1 MGTTSPT
8 IQAVYSAC
16 LGVIPHAL
24 MVIVGTVKRITIIH
38 RLFDILRGWQDAH
51 RCASGSTA
59 RSSASK

>member
-24 MVIVGTVKRITIIH
+24 MVIVGTV
-38 RLFDILRGWQDAH
+38 
-51 RCASGSTA
+51 
-59 RSSASK
+59 SA